1 MQASQDAKARTEWK
15 QVWNQLHPKSGDTPR
30 CTLLALRQKFPE
42 ACPSSSP
49 FKAPQSLVSRL
60 EPARIASDLRIHM
73 RKDL

>member
-1 MQASQDAKARTEWK
+1 
-15 QVWNQLHPKSGDTPR
+15 
-30 CTLLALRQKFPE
+30 LRQKFPE

-60 EPARIASDLRIHM
+60 EPARIASDLRICM